1 MNGLQ
6 ECGGMLNN
14 EIKIEN
20 MKNSKLILLVVIIIL
35 FGLSSCGDQAEDPVF
50 TSDDVPRIFGWI
62 NNTNN
67 DYLLNV
73 NDTLKINLQVSPS
86 NEASYQWFI
95 DDVEVGE
102 TRDLTYKFN
111 EAKRYI
117 VKFMVTRYGITNSRQ
132 TKVLVNK

>member
-14 EIKIEN
+14 ETKIEN

-117 VKFMVTRYGITNSRQ
+117 VKFMVTRYGVTNSRQ

>member
-14 EIKIEN
+14 ETKIEN
-20 MKNSKLILLVVIIIL
+20 MKSLKLILLVVIIML

-67 DYLLNV
+67 DYL
-73 NDTLKINLQVSPS
+73 
-86 NEASYQWFI
+86 YF
-95 DDVEVGE
+95 
-102 TRDLTYKFN
+102 
-111 EAKRYI
+111 
-117 VKFMVTRYGITNSRQ
+117 VTT
-132 TKVLVNK
+132 

>member
-14 EIKIEN
+14 EIKIE
-20 MKNSKLILLVVIIIL
+20 
-35 FGLSSCGDQAEDPVF
+35 
-50 TSDDVPRIFGWI
+50 
-62 NNTNN
+62 NTNN